1 MKRGNANVSSPKRRG
16 VATAR
21 SFEDNILRLIKGES
35 EARAIRAGEVDAI
48 VDPATGRAILLPEA
62 QAVII
67 ERKAGFRSLV
77 DLAADGY
84 WEQDEEYRFI
94 VHTGAVI
101 GNEQTGDEGIIGKRL
116 WELPFENGRDID
128 WRTHQTQLEWRAIFR
143 DLIFDC
149 AGPGGRV
156 RRISIS
162 GEPMLD
168 ANGGFNGYHGITRD
182 ITDWEPATPAT
193 PGSETFARATL
204 DALAH
209 QVCVLDAAGTIVSA
223 NSAWSALAA
232 TFAGSATA
240 IAQDDNY
247 LAACANAVGAE
258 IVDAV
263 AMASGVSQVIAGE
276 REVFRY
282 ERFRDGVL
290 GPRWFMATVT
300 RLHGA
305 GAARATVSYEDITE
319 IKHAERLQKLECSVA
334 LGLARGD
341 EPSKSVQALI
351 RAVCAAQGWDCGR
364 HFRLDAAAG
373 VLVASESWGLPEPA
387 VQNLL
392 ENSRGVVSRAHVG
405 LVGRSCT
412 AGEPL
417 WILGGLEHA
426 SAPPTALAHETGL
439 GGVFVFP
446 VTAEGRPLG
455 ALAFNGRRV
464 QAPDARL
471 LQTARSIGA
480 QLGQFLQQQ
489 QAQDDLRR
497 SEERFRRLTE
507 LSVDWYWEQD
517 SQFRFTHVTGAG
529 TGAGDMLGKSLW
541 ELPGIVIDED
551 LPRWVAHKAEIA
563 AQWSFCD
570 FECTVALPDGQ
581 LKHYSLSGEPLH
593 DAAGVFKG
601 FHGTALD
608 ITERGRN
615 GAASTDQLSTDD
627 APAFGAPPA
636 TTRA

>member
-1 MKRGNANVSSPKRRG
+1 MKQSNPNATSPKRRA
-16 VATAR
+16 VAAAL

-48 VDPATGRAILLPEA
+48 VDPATGRAILLPDA

-77 DLAADGY
+77 DLASDGY
-84 WEQDEEYRFI
+84 WEQDQDYRFI

-101 GNEQTGDEGIIGKRL
+101 GNERPGDEGIIGKTL
-116 WELPFENGRDID
+116 WELSFDNGSEID
-128 WRTHQTQLEWRAIFR
+128 WRTHKTQLEWRAIFR
-143 DLIFDC
+143 DLTFTC
-149 AGPGGRV
+149 VGPAGEM

-168 ANGGFNGYHGITRD
+168 ANGGFNGYHGITRELPD
-182 ITDWEPATPAT
+182 SEPATPAV
-193 PGSETFARATL
+193 PGSDAFARATL
-204 DALAH
+204 DALAA
-209 QVCVLDAAGTIVSA
+209 QVCVLDAAGTIISA
-223 NSAWSALAA
+223 NRAWRALAA

-240 IAQDDNY
+240 IAQNDNY
-247 LAACANAVGAE
+247 LAACANAAGDE
-258 IVDAV
+258 RVDAV
-263 AMASGVSQVIAGE
+263 AMAGGVRQVIAGE

-282 ERFRDGVL
+282 ERFYDGLL
-290 GPRWFMATVT
+290 GARWFMATVT
-300 RLHGA
+300 RLRDA

-319 IKHAERLQKLECSVA
+319 LKHAERLLRLECSVA
-334 LGLARGD
+334 LCLARGD
-341 EPSKSVQALI
+341 EPAKSVPAVI

-373 VLVASESWGLPEPA
+373 MLVAGESWGLPEPA
-387 VQNLL
+387 VEDLL
-392 ENSRGVVSRAHVG
+392 KKSSGAVSRAGAG
-405 LVGRSCT
+405 LIGRSCS

-417 WILGGLEHA
+417 WILGGPENA
-426 SAPPTALAHETGL
+426 AAPSTALPHETGL
-439 GGVFVFP
+439 GGAFVFP
-446 VTAEGRPLG
+446 VTAQGQSIG
-455 ALAFNGRRV
+455 ALAFNGRI

-480 QLGQFLQQQ
+480 QVGQFLQQQ
-489 QAQDDLRR
+489 QARDDLRK

-517 SQFRFTHVTGAG
+517 PQFRFTHVTGAG
-529 TGAGDMLGKSLW
+529 LGAGDMLGKSLW
-541 ELPGIVIDED
+541 ELPGIVSDDD

-581 LKHYSLSGEPLH
+581 LKHYSFSGEPVH

-601 FHGTALD
+601 FHGTARD
-608 ITERGRN
+608 ITQRN
-615 GAASTDQLSTDD
+615 GGASTDQRRT
-627 APAFGAPPA
+627 GAESRLRTPA
-636 TTRA
+636 TPRA